1 MEENLNNRLS
11 HGSKIGKIQKSYQG
25 WEISDKNNI
34 STVAEKRIAF
44 IVKRTK
50 ICLYMT
56 QWQKELEEGQLKLGN
71 MRT

>member
-50 ICLYMT
+50 ICL
-56 QWQKELEEGQLKLGN
+56 
-71 MRT
+71 